1 MQRSWHSCISE
12 NIVKRWHYFVIAAA
26 CLALFTY
33 VYFRPGGLDLGG
45 ITHLFGL
52 KDAAIGG
59 LGASGRPAHINWQA
73 VERPENGFK
82 VEMPSDAKDLQVP
95 AYNEAGGSEPVKML
109 FANPDGDT
117 TFAVSWEDN
126 PPVARVNNRV
136 QDRTLNMAR
145 DGMLA
150 RTQTTL
156 VTESRVT
163 SAGGYAAR
171 DVTARNSEGGILNA
185 RLIYAGNRLYV
196 LMALFP
202 SSNARKEQDVI
213 RFFNSFVPSQS
224 PAIPENMPV
233 ATPRG

>member
-1 MQRSWHSCISE
+1 MNSE
-12 NIVKRWHYFVIAAA
+12 NIVRRWHYFAIAGAG
-26 CLALFTY
+26 LALFAY
-33 VYFRPGGLDLGG
+33 VYFHPGRLDFGG
-45 ITHLFGL
+45 ITHLFGS
-52 KDAAIGG
+52 KDASTGG
-59 LGASGRPAHINWQA
+59 LGVSSRPALINWQS
-73 VERPENGFK
+73 VERPEIGFK

-109 FANPDGDT
+109 FANPDADT

-171 DVTARNSEGGILNA
+171 DIMARNSEGGILNA

-196 LMALFP
+196 LLALFP
-202 SSNARKEQDVI
+202 SSNARREQDVT
-213 RFFNSFVPSQS
+213 RFFNSFIPSHA